1 MSSQST
7 KAIFKQTVKK
17 FENNLDDSES
27 IEQLELINRRLLA
40 TSYSNEEYTEISNN
54 RLRYYTSY
62 YVLAELYNRKRSH
75 DPHNRLS
82 NINKSIEAFNTFI
95 EQLDSIQLETEK
107 AVPFAESNNN
117 TLDPSARRELKIAQY
132 KKEKELET
140 KMLEYKELIS
150 DSPEEGVFS
159 TMFNKPSDEEE
170 DEDDDE
176 VVRDYII
183 RLLIYLASQ
192 ATKQLQSS
200 QMELELLK
208 NIPTQTSD
216 SDNRSAT
223 SSNPTDRT
231 WKLDTPI
238 DKQSLLDKNG
248 KPMRPFTIMPAGSR
262 TTRQQM
268 SEGVFQHS
276 HRLPTMTIDEY
287 LQGEADRGNI
297 IEGGGPASENQP
309 TSKEQLQL
317 DTEYDGTASAE
328 AAQEQQRVDG
338 ENWAR
343 YTEEVEKGSGNK
355 MSNIG

>member
-54 RLRYYTSY
+54 RL
-62 YVLAELYNRKRSH
+62 
-75 DPHNRLS
+75 
-82 NINKSIEAFNTFI
+82 
-95 EQLDSIQLETEK
+95 SIQLETEK

-159 TMFNKPSDEEE
+159 TMFNKPSDDEE

-176 VVRDYII
+176 
-183 RLLIYLASQ
+183 
-192 ATKQLQSS
+192 LQSS

-328 AAQEQQRVDG
+328 AAQEKQRVDG